1 MNESQLLDL
10 KKKVDAAKTE
20 VSQLQG
26 HQTALMNQ
34 LKTDWGCKTIEEA
47 EKKIKV
53 MKTEIEKLDESI
65 QTGIEELEEKYN
77 G

>member
-1 MNESQLLDL
+1 MNESQLLEL

-34 LKTDWGCKTIEEA
+34 LKTDWNCKTVEEA
-47 EKKIKV
+47 EKKIAT
-53 MKTEIEKLDESI
+53 MKKEIEKLDESI
-65 QTGIEELEEKYN
+65 ATGIEELEEKYD